1 MSPLVLYDANHGT
14 WVLGP
19 GAFEEQYA
27 LVTFQGIVREAIEIE
42 SFDTTRPPST
52 PASSRSGRG

>member
-1 MSPLVLYDANHGT
+1 MLYDANHGT